1 MSGPARMLVF
11 HVGFI
16 PVVLVTVVLVI
27 RTARGIDATAILI
40 ISVVVVT
47 ALDACAARNTELR
60 IVDVGI
66 FSVGIITDIA

>member
-1 MSGPARMLVF
+1 MLVF

-16 PVVLVTVVLVI
+16 PVVLVTVVLII

-40 ISVVVVT
+40 ISVVVVI

>member
-1 MSGPARMLVF
+1 MLVF

-16 PVVLVTVVLVI
+16 PVVLVTVVLII

-40 ISVVVVT
+40 ISVIVVIT
-47 ALDACAARNTELR
+47 LDACAARNTELR

>member
-1 MSGPARMLVF
+1 MLVF